1 MSTPITSALVV
12 CVAAAG
18 LAAGALFLE
27 ADDDNSSPPGT
38 APAPAADGSTGG
50 NGGYGGGAGGETP
63 APAGASLEISGFQ
76 FGSVAVDGGGQVDVQ
91 NRDSAPHTVTAD
103 DGGFDTGVD
112 GGSSGSFTAPAQ
124 PGTYS
129 FHCEIHPDM
138 SGSLTVR

>member
-27 ADDDNSSPPGT
+27 ADDDDTASPGA
-38 APAPAADGSTGG
+38 APAPAADDSS
-50 NGGYGGGAGGETP
+50 GGYGGGGGGETP
-63 APAGASLEISGFQ
+63 SPAGASLEISGFQ
-76 FGSVAVDGGGQVDVQ
+76 FGAVTADGGGQVAVQ

-103 DGGFDTGVD
+103 DGGFDAGVE

-138 SGSLTVR
+138 SGTITVR